1 MKTQIIQLEPHD
13 DQLSI
18 RDKMNWSKTPRILL
32 VLPRR
37 RKFTLNTLDLKL
49 LQRHAISLGAEL
61 GLITKSKKII
71 RAADEL
77 GIPVFASNLTA
88 QRETWHPQKRK
99 KYKKHTRRKNLRKLR
114 TKFHISEKKWHTH
127 PSARLGFFSLATLAL
142 LALAFAFIPK
152 AQIEIE
158 PERRIQS
165 IIIPVCATT
174 STEDVFLSGS
184 VPAYELRVNLTH
196 QRSLI
201 SSGRVAIPAQVARG
215 SVLFRNLTEDSLII
229 PAGTVI
235 RSIEDDEIR
244 FATLD
249 KTEIAGGLGAEVEI
263 RVKSLVFGE
272 RGNLDPN
279 LLQAIEG
286 ELNLWLA
293 ATNPEPTSGGGDNF
307 VSAPTNRDRNNL
319 RDLVITYFYKE
330 IEIEIDENLAK
341 GDLIFPDSLSE
352 MEVLEEIYAPL
363 EGETGDRL
371 TLEMR
376 VAFDG
381 LFAKESDLAKLAQS
395 ALSASIPP
403 GFAPVPNSLIF
414 TPESEFETNP
424 LGVTSWQMHVKQ
436 DLRPNI
442 SPSQVTS
449 LTQGRSPAIAAQIL
463 TENLDLASRPKI
475 TISPT
480 WWKWL
485 PIAPFRIEVIVK

>member
-13 DQLSI
+13 DHISI

-37 RKFTLNTLDLKL
+37 HKFDLNALDLKL
-49 LQRHAISLGAEL
+49 LQRHAINLGAEL
-61 GLITKSKKII
+61 GLVTKSSKTI

-77 GIPVFASNLTA
+77 GIPNFDSNLAA
-88 QRETWHPQKRK
+88 QREAWIPQKRIRHK
-99 KYKKHTRRKNLRKLR
+99 KFGTHKNLREVR
-114 TKFHISEKKWHTH
+114 EKIYPPEAKWRAHSLT
-127 PSARLGFFSLATLAL
+127 RLGFFSLAALAL
-142 LALAFAFIPK
+142 LTLAFAFIPQ

-165 IIIPVCATT
+165 IIIPVRASV
-174 STEDVFLSGS
+174 STEGVFLSGS
-184 VPAYELRVNLTH
+184 VPAYELRADLTN
-196 QRSLI
+196 QRSLVA
-201 SSGRVAIPAQVARG
+201 SGRVAIPAQVARG
-215 SVLFRNLTEDSLII
+215 SILFRNLTEEQLII

-235 RSIEDDEIR
+235 RSIEDEEIR

-249 KTEIAGGLGAEVEI
+249 ETEIAGGLDAEVEV

-272 RGNLDPN
+272 RGNLAPN

-307 VSAPTNRDRNNL
+307 VSAPTNRDRDDL
-319 RDLVITYFYKE
+319 RDLVMAFFYKQAE
-330 IEIEIDENLAK
+330 AQITKELAV
-341 GDLIFPDSLSE
+341 GDVIFPDTLKD
-352 MEVLEEIYAPL
+352 MEVLEEIYDPL
-363 EGETGDRL
+363 KGETGDRL
-371 TLEMR
+371 TLIMR
-376 VAFDG
+376 VGYEGFY
-381 LFAKESDLAKLAQS
+381 AKESDLEELAQS

-403 GFAPVPNSLIF
+403 GFAPAPDTLHF
-414 TPESEFETNP
+414 APESEFETNP
-424 LGVTSWQMHVKQ
+424 LGITSWQMRVEQ

-442 SPSQVTS
+442 SPSKIAS
-449 LTQGRSPAIAAQIL
+449 LAQGRSPEIAAENL
-463 TENLDLASRPKI
+463 EENLDLTSKPKI

-485 PIAPFRIEVIVK
+485 PLAPFRIDVIVK